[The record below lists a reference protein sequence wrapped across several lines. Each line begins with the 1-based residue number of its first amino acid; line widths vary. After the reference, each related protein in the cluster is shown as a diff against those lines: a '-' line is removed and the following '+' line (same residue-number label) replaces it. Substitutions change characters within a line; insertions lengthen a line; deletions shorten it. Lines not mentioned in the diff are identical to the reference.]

1 MSVQTQIN
9 NQPQNQAQPQTV
21 SVPANVPPPYVA
33 PPTPPTPPPIQMT
46 PEQQEFLN
54 VINDLIAGAQ
64 ELSYEMATLD
74 PEIVHK
80 VPEIK
85 DLLEAGKRV
94 VGAVKRLNKLIR
106 VRTPR

>member
-1 MSVQTQIN
+1 MSVQTQPQT
-9 NQPQNQAQPQTV
+9 QPQNQTQTQTV
-21 SVPANVPPPYVA
+21 SVPANVPPPYVN
-33 PPTPPTPPPIQMT
+33 PPTPPVAIT

-74 PEIVHK
+74 PEIIHK

-94 VGAVKRLNKLIR
+94 VGAVKRLHKLIR
-106 VRTPR
+106 ARTGR

>member
-1 MSVQTQIN
+1 MSVQTQPQT
-9 NQPQNQAQPQTV
+9 QPQNQTQTQAV
-21 SVPANVPPPYVA
+21 SVPANVPPPYVN
-33 PPTPPTPPPIQMT
+33 PPTPPVAIT

-74 PEIVHK
+74 PEIIHK

-94 VGAVKRLNKLIR
+94 VGAVKRLHKLIR
-106 VRTPR
+106 ARTGR